1 VTLRLAGQEV
11 IEPLAM
17 HFFSFCEIDKQ
28 HQQNAPPNLRFG
40 AECPMTTAR
49 TWNLGE
55 ASLFPE

>member
-1 VTLRLAGQEV
+1 
-11 IEPLAM
+11 M